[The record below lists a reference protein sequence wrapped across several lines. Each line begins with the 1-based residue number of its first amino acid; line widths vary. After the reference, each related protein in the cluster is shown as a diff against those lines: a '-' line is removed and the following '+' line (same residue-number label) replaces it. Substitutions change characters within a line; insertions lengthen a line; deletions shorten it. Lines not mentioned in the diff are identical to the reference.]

1 MSETSF
7 SKIAGIIEEMKGIE
21 NQLGNIT
28 GWDDAVG
35 EYMKFQFQ
43 DMKRELVKELMI
55 ELIKA
60 DLNLA
65 ELDPAFQNFIA
76 YLSKQSKSEKISSE
90 IKSGLQE
97 VGRLVANA

>member
-1 MSETSF
+1 MIETSK
-7 SKIAGIIEEMKGIE
+7 SKISGIIEEIKGVEI
-21 NQLGNIT
+21 QLEST
-28 GWDDAVG
+28 AGWNDTVG

-55 ELIKA
+55 ELIRA

-65 ELDPAFQNFIA
+65 ELDPSFQHFIA
-76 YLSKQSKSEKISSE
+76 YLSKQPKSEKVSPE

-97 VGRLVANA
+97 VERLVANA